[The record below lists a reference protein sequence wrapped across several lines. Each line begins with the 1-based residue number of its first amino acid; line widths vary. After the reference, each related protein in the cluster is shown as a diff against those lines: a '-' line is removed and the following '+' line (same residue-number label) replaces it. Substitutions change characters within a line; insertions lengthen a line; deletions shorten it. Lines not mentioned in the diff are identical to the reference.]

1 MATYRRDPRMEA
13 KRLAD
18 QIRADHMRAGTPYP
32 EPELL
37 DGLLS
42 VSRCTSASLARAR
55 VRALMAKA
63 SDHAIDKSQWT
74 VMYLLWLG
82 DAGFE
87 SLLSKA
93 MAADP
98 GGDESCC
105 ICGKVAVRYLRKSP
119 YPAVCKR
126 HSQTQPRLHDLR
138 IIRVCLLDPPPEF
151 FEALVRYE
159 SSISLVALDDET
171 DPVAMAPV
179 WRRCVARPL
188 AAQDAGPTEVL
199 ALWRTCCDP
208 YPSSSRDCE
217 FKPPPQPLTSRLWG
231 WVSDWARAR
240 DAEASIRN
248 GQQAGGRPRDKRQEK
263 EVVRLV
269 KRGISQKAIAARLG
283 TSRCQVARVL
293 RRLRAP

>member
-18 QIRADHMRAGTPYP
+18 QMRAARMRTGAPEP

-42 VSRCTSASLARAR
+42 VSRCTCAR
-55 VRALMAKA
+55 VARGRVRELMAKA
-63 SDHAIDKSQWT
+63 SDHAVDKSQWA
-74 VMYLLWLG
+74 VMYCLWLG
-82 DAGFE
+82 DDGFE
-87 SLLSKA
+87 SLLSKVVTEESA
-93 MAADP
+93 RS
-98 GGDESCC
+98 ESCC

-179 WRRCVARPL
+179 WRRRVARPL
-188 AAQDAGPTEVL
+188 AAQDAGSTEVL

-217 FKPPPQPLTSRLWG
+217 FEPPLQPLTSRLWG

-283 TSRCQVARVL
+283 TSRCQVSRVL
-293 RRLRAP
+293 RRLRVP